1 MKDFYKAIFA
11 GIMISIGGIAY
22 LSVYNVFITYSSLF
36 GSFLFAFG
44 LFTICSYSL
53 NLFTGKIG
61 YFFDNDNNY
70 KKMILITLV
79 GNFVGTFIVALLYKQ
94 CVSDGVISQCDN
106 IVKVKLERDL
116 VETFVLSIFCG
127 VMMYLGVD
135 LYKKNTGVMKV
146 VPIFLAVMIFILS
159 GFEHCVANM
168 FYFSLS
174 MSFSLRYLV
183 VLSVMILGNS
193 TGSILI
199 NFLLNKC
206 NKDKNE
212 GIVQ

>member
-1 MKDFYKAIFA
+1 MKDFYKAVFA
-11 GIMISIGGIAY
+11 GIMISIGGIVY
-22 LSVYNVFITYSSLF
+22 LNVSNTVA

-61 YFFDNDNNY
+61 YFFDNDKDY
-70 KKMILITLV
+70 KKMVLITLV
-79 GNFVGTFIVALLYKQ
+79 GNFVGTLLIGLLYNV
-94 CVSDGVISQCDN
+94 CVSNGVITRCDS
-106 IVKVKLERDL
+106 IVSAKLERDL

-168 FYFSLS
+168 FYFSLN